1 MILDFTI
8 KNFRSIRGEMQLILE
23 GESGQTKS
31 ENTFEAIGP
40 NDKKRKLLHSAVIY
54 GANASGKTNVIR
66 ALYNLINYIKYS
78 NNLSIDQQIPYY
90 EPFLFDTE
98 TETAPTVLTLNF
110 LMNEGE
116 IYIQYNYQLSFNRE
130 EIIHEELNYYPKGQ
144 SHNLFTRTNETDSKT
159 GVIHVGKLG
168 KSLGYKEYDVFKN
181 QLLLSKFGREIP
193 NETLAAVYLYF
204 NTVEVWNALDV
215 VRIENL
221 KAEIAEELFLPDN
234 FKLLHRINKLIR
246 IADTKINSIRIQESV
261 KGQDKNFEDRM
272 RGGIIRKNRQKDSV
286 LAMHT
291 MYSNGEKS
299 GTRALSLSEES
310 AGTNVLFALGGIIL
324 RKLQDGGVLFFDELD
339 NSLHPKLSKF
349 LIRLFNNPISN
360 PKNAQLIVATHEVT
374 LLDKEVFRKDQIWFT
389 EKNEQGVTELF
400 SAKDFEGVRDDTP
413 FDKWYM
419 NGKFG
424 GQPNIKEIEFIFSH
438 GEEKA

>member
-8 KNFRSIRGEMQLILE
+8 KNFRSIRGEMKIILE
-23 GESGQTKS
+23 AESGQTKS
-31 ENTFEAIGP
+31 ENTFEVTVP
-40 NDKKRKLLHSAVIY
+40 NDKKRKLLHSAVVY

-66 ALYNLINYIKYS
+66 ALYNLINYVKHS
-78 NNLSIDQQIPYY
+78 NDLSIDQHIPYY

-98 TETAPTVLTLNF
+98 METAPTVFTFNF
-110 LMNEGE
+110 LVKEGK

-144 SHNLFTRTNETDSKT
+144 SHNLFTRTNETDSKSGT
-159 GVIHVGKLG
+159 IHVGKLS

-204 NTVEVWNALDV
+204 TTVEVWNALDV
-215 VRIENL
+215 IRIGNL
-221 KAEIAEELFLPDN
+221 KAEIATELFLSEN
-234 FKLLHRINKLIR
+234 SKLLHRINKLIR
-246 IADTKINSIRIQESV
+246 IADTKINSIRIQESD
-261 KGQDKNFEDRM
+261 KSQDKNFEERM
-272 RGGIIRKNRQKDSV
+272 RGGVIRKSRQRDNV

-339 NSLHPKLSKF
+339 NSLHPKLTKF